1 MPPVI
6 HPEKCNGCGECLF
19 ECGAFVF
26 EFDPGAFRARVKK
39 GADCVE
45 CFICEKTCPRQAIT
59 VYFKGLKKG
68 RPGKAR
74 PTDPL

>member
-6 HPEKCNGCGECLF
+6 DKKKCDGCGECLY
-19 ECGAFVF
+19 ECGMYLF
-26 EFDPGAFRARVKK
+26 EFDPVSRRARVRQ

-45 CFICEKTCPRQAIT
+45 CFICERTCPQEAIT

-68 RPGKAR
+68 GKV
-74 PTDPL
+74 